1 MTDNTFYSKRTQAY
15 LKANSTE
22 QKLINTL
29 KSLLWL
35 CVPVLLVA
43 GIVLDF
49 AGVFKVSNLF

>member
-1 MTDNTFYSKRTQAY
+1 MTDNKFYSKRTQAY
-15 LKANSTE
+15 LKANSTR

-29 KSLLWL
+29 KGLLWL

-43 GIVLDF
+43 VIVLAF